1 MKTIS
6 LFFLTFLFLNINSK
20 YLSEE
25 ELIHQQ
31 NLVTKINSLKTT
43 WTAEVYPIDAKPLL
57 GVLLDPETNSFQKER
72 LSIPRR
78 NVTPIPDLPENYDL
92 RDIYSYCDSLFE
104 IRDQANCGSCWAVA
118 SVETMSDRHCIISKG
133 VQKPILS
140 ASVVISCCGLCGKG
154 CAGGLPYEAFIY
166 WSGPGIPTGGDYG
179 DTDTCVPYFLPKC
192 NHHLNDTGLP
202 DCPKTASAPKC
213 NQTCQDGYD
222 KEFEEDKYYGKEY
235 YTVKGEEEIKTE
247 IYERGSIEASFLVYE
262 DFVNYKDGVYQHVD
276 GELLGGHAIKI
287 IGWGVE
293 NGVKYW
299 LCVNSWNEFWGD
311 KGTFKI
317 LRGENHCGI
326 ENNIVTGMPKL
337 D

>member
-25 ELIHQQ
+25 ELTHQQ
-31 NLVTKINSLKTT
+31 NLVTKINSLKIT
-43 WTAEVYPIDAKPLL
+43 WTAEVYPIDVKPLL

-154 CAGGLPYEAFIY
+154 CAGYESST
-166 WSGPGIPTGGDYG
+166 SG
-179 DTDTCVPYFLPKC
+179 
-192 NHHLNDTGLP
+192 
-202 DCPKTASAPKC
+202 S
-213 NQTCQDGYD
+213 YD
-222 KEFEEDKYYGKEY
+222 
-235 YTVKGEEEIKTE
+235 
-247 IYERGSIEASFLVYE
+247 
-262 DFVNYKDGVYQHVD
+262 
-276 GELLGGHAIKI
+276 
-287 IGWGVE
+287 
-293 NGVKYW
+293 
-299 LCVNSWNEFWGD
+299 
-311 KGTFKI
+311 
-317 LRGENHCGI
+317 LRI
-326 ENNIVTGMPKL
+326 
-337 D
+337 